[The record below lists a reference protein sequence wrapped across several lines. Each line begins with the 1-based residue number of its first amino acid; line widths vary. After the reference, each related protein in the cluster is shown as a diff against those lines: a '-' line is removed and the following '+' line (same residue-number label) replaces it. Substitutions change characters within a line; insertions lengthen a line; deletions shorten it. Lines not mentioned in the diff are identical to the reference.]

1 MNSSEREC
9 LGKKTA
15 SRNWFLESPIKWFV
29 LSSRKTCEFFKQDQI
44 QQFSTHYQLRGMAS
58 TSLLVNSFLGRT
70 LADFYSW
77 SHLHTLAENCFAPP
91 SLHSHMCE
99 VEHVNSPR
107 KTAGSVI
114 ASNTFRQERKSPK
127 AIWLSSHARYWR
139 YRRVG
144 IRDFK
149 KIASATSTTAAGSKS
164 PKMTQCKFKISY
176 PQPRSD
182 AVYKL
187 YGKSRFWGLYKSSCN
202 KNLSSLINPWS

>member
-1 MNSSEREC
+1 MRIYQGQKVLMNSSEREC
-9 LGKKTA
+9 LGKRTA

-29 LSSRKTCEFFKQDQI
+29 LSSRKTCEFFKQDRI

-114 ASNTFRQERKSPK
+114 ASKTFRQERKSPK
-127 AIWLSSHARYWR
+127 AIWLSARARYWR
-139 YRRVG
+139 YRGVG

-164 PKMTQCKFKISY
+164 PKMTQCKCLEMTFPPSAKSY
-176 PQPRSD
+176 KVKTCLV
-182 AVYKL
+182 A
-187 YGKSRFWGLYKSSCN
+187 
-202 KNLSSLINPWS
+202 

>member
-1 MNSSEREC
+1 MRIYQGQKDLMNSSEREC
-9 LGKKTA
+9 LGKRTA

-29 LSSRKTCEFFKQDQI
+29 LSSRQTCEFFKQDQI

-70 LADFYSW
+70 LGDFYSW

-114 ASNTFRQERKSPK
+114 ASKTFRQERKSPK
-127 AIWLSSHARYWR
+127 PYGWAHAQ
-139 YRRVG
+139 G
-144 IRDFK
+144 TGD
-149 KIASATSTTAAGSKS
+149 TAELVLGTLRKS
-164 PKMTQCKFKISY
+164 PRRPLLRRPEVKAQKWRSANAWKWPF
-176 PQPRSD
+176 PR
-182 AVYKL
+182 AQNPIRWRPVL
-187 YGKSRFWGLYKSSCN
+187 WRSRYC
-202 KNLSSLINPWS
+202 LSIKV

>member
-1 MNSSEREC
+1 MRIYQGQKDLMNSSEREC
-9 LGKKTA
+9 LGKKPP
-15 SRNWFLESPIKWFV
+15 REIGFLKAQ
-29 LSSRKTCEFFKQDQI
+29 SSGLFYQVDRQFFKQDQI

-114 ASNTFRQERKSPK
+114 TSKTFRQERKSPK
-127 AIWLSSHARYWR
+127 AIWLSARARYWR
-139 YRRVG
+139 YRGVG

-149 KIASATSTTAAGSKS
+149 KIASATFTTAAGSKS
-164 PKMTQCKFKISY
+164 PKMTQYKCLEVTFRPSAKSY
-176 PQPRSD
+176 KVKTCLV
-182 AVYKL
+182 A
-187 YGKSRFWGLYKSSCN
+187 
-202 KNLSSLINPWS
+202 

>member
-1 MNSSEREC
+1 MRIYQGQKVLMNSSEREC
-9 LGKKTA
+9 LGKRTA

-29 LSSRKTCEFFKQDQI
+29 LSSRQTCEFFKQDQI

-77 SHLHTLAENCFAPP
+77 SHLYTLAENCFAPP

-107 KTAGSVI
+107 KKAGSVI
-114 ASNTFRQERKSPK
+114 TSNTFRQERKSPK
-127 AIWLSSHARYWR
+127 AIWLTARARYWR
-139 YRRVG
+139 YRGVG

-164 PKMTQCKFKISY
+164 PKMTQCKCLEMTFPPSAKSY
-176 PQPRSD
+176 KVKTCLV
-182 AVYKL
+182 A
-187 YGKSRFWGLYKSSCN
+187 
-202 KNLSSLINPWS
+202 

>member
-1 MNSSEREC
+1 MPR
-9 LGKKTA
+9 KKTA
-15 SRNWFLESPIKWFV
+15 SKNWFLESPIKWFV

-44 QQFSTHYQLRGMAS
+44 QQFSTHYQLCGMAS

-127 AIWLSSHARYWR
+127 AIWLSARARYT
-139 YRRVG
+139 G
-144 IRDFK
+144 D
-149 KIASATSTTAAGSKS
+149 TAELVLGTLRKS
-164 PKMTQCKFKISY
+164 PRRPLLRRPEVKAQKWRSANLKFLILNLGQM
-176 PQPRSD
+176 PCT
-182 AVYKL
+182 
-187 YGKSRFWGLYKSSCN
+187 SCTEN
-202 KNLSSLINPWS
+202 PDFGVCTNHPATKTYRHWLILDHKREN